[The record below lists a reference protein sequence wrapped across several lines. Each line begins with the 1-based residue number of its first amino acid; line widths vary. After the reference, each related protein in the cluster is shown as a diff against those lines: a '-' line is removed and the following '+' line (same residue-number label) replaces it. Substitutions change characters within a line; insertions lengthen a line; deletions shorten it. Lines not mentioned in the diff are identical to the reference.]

1 MNTPTLISRVKDA
14 ARKFLRGAGD
24 MQTSRTAGLAHE
36 NLAPDRLT
44 PKKLARILAD
54 ADNGDITAQHLLF
67 ADVED
72 TDEHIFAELSKRRR
86 ALLSLDWD
94 ILPAPATDKPRQR
107 KAEEIAATVR
117 ELFDSIPGF
126 EEMLLSL
133 GSAIGHGFAALEIEW
148 GYDGNHHVPQ
158 ELHFRPQHWFC
169 LDKTRSG
176 LLLRKGAGYGA
187 PAGSLASADGLPLAP
202 LGWVI
207 HPHRGKAGWFARY
220 GLFRVLMATY
230 LLKHYARTGF
240 AEFLEIHGLPLR
252 LGKFPNWATEMEK
265 NALLR
270 GLRALGRDAAAI
282 IPEGMEV
289 TFIEAVKASEIP
301 FSAMM
306 EHCERGASKAILGG
320 TLTTQADGKSSTN
333 ALGTVHN
340 EVRHDLLISD
350 AVQMAATI
358 TRQILLPLAVLNC
371 GLEDPKLAPWFR
383 FDTSEPADLRD
394 MAEALPKLAS
404 VMRIPAAWAHER
416 CQIPMAREGE
426 DILR

>member
-1 MNTPTLISRVKDA
+1 MNTTTLVSRVRDA
-14 ARKFLRGAGD
+14 ARTFLRGSGD

-36 NLAPDRLT
+36 NLAPSRLT
-44 PKKLARILAD
+44 PKKLARTLAD
-54 ADNGDITAQHLLF
+54 ADNGDITAQHQLF

-94 ILPAPATDKPRQR
+94 ILPPPVADRTRQR
-107 KAEEIAATVR
+107 KAEEAAVTVR
-117 ELFDSIPGF
+117 ELFDSIPDF
-126 EEMLLSL
+126 EDLLL
-133 GSAIGHGFAALEIEW
+133 DMGSAIGHGFAALEVEW
-148 GYDGNHHVPQ
+148 GYDGVYHVPLA
-158 ELHFRPQHWFC
+158 LHFRPQHWFC
-169 LDKTRSG
+169 LDETRSG
-176 LLLRKGAGYGA
+176 LLLRAGAGYG
-187 PAGSLASADGLPLAP
+187 PSEGFPSGGQPLAP

-207 HPHRGKAGWFARY
+207 HQHRGKSGWFARH
-220 GLFRVLMATY
+220 GLFRVLMTTY

-252 LGKFPNWATEMEK
+252 LGKFPNWATDTEK
-265 NALLR
+265 DALLR

-289 TFIEAVKASEIP
+289 TFIEAVKASEMP
-301 FSAMM
+301 LTAMI

-320 TLTTQADGKSSTN
+320 TLTSQADGKSSTN
-333 ALGTVHN
+333 ALGSVHN
-340 EVRHDLLISD
+340 EVRRDLLISD
-350 AVQMAATI
+350 AVQMAGTI

-394 MAEALPKLAS
+394 MAEALPKLSS

-416 CQIPMAREGE
+416 CRIPMAREGE
-426 DILR
+426 EVLG